1 MLITMFRITTPQSKT
16 EFERYFDLRWRILRA
31 PWQQPRGSEL
41 DHHEDNA
48 IHAMALNDEG
58 QIIGVARLHQIDNTT
73 AQIRYMA
80 VEERWQGSG
89 IGDALLSYLEEKA
102 RPFGVQIIVLN
113 AREDSVKFY
122 TKRGYR
128 ITGSGHLLY
137 GEIKHQKLE
146 KRLDS

>member
-31 PWQQPRGSEL
+31 PWQQPRGSER

-58 QIIGVARLHQIDNTT
+58 HVIGVARLHQINNTT

-102 RPFGVQIIVLN
+102 RLLGIQIIVLN
-113 AREDSVKFY
+113 ARVNSVKFY

-128 ITGSGHLLY
+128 ITGPGHLLY
-137 GEIKHQKLE
+137 DEIKHQKLE
-146 KRLDS
+146 KRLDN

>member
-1 MLITMFRITTPQSKT
+1 MLIAMFRITTPQSKT

-31 PWQQPRGSEL
+31 PWQQSRGSER
-41 DHHEDNA
+41 DHYDDNA
-48 IHAMALNDEG
+48 VHAMALSDEG
-58 QIIGVARLHQIDNTT
+58 HIVGVARLHQINQTT

-80 VEERWQGSG
+80 VEDHWQGSG

-102 RPFGVQIIVLN
+102 RTLGVQLIKLN
-113 AREDSVKFY
+113 ARESCVGFY

-128 ITGSGHLLY
+128 ITGPGHLLY

-146 KRLDS
+146 KRLDN